1 MLPLESLTTGQFVD
15 RSCKQ
20 YGNKTA
26 INYCGKEYTYNDL
39 KNIVNLWARKFIAL
53 GVKNQDHVGIW
64 CEAEPNAIFALL
76 ALEKIGA
83 VVCMLG
89 TSLQRYGLIDLT
101 TRSDINLLLIGKGYK
116 ENDFREIAK
125 DISSEVP
132 SIREVL
138 FIGEEWKDC
147 GYKRFDTVEPASEE
161 ELEKA
166 ASLVKPDDT
175 SLILYTSGTTSA
187 PKCVMTS
194 HYNRVNS
201 AIQQAKD
208 LGATKDDV
216 FLVAMPIFHCFCL
229 TVNVF
234 ASLAV
239 GATMYIPSSRRTLD
253 LLTAISYGKCTIFSC
268 VPALFDAIISR
279 PDFDKWD
286 VSSIR
291 IGFIGGSS
299 CTKQLF
305 FDIEKKLGI
314 TLLSSLGQTEAT
326 AGLTT
331 TNADDPVELRA
342 DSVGHFMDH
351 IQGKIVSLQTGEE
364 VPLGTQGEV
373 IIRGY
378 NVMQGYYKNEVET
391 NKALSIGGWLHTGDM
406 GFLDGDG
413 NLHLT
418 GRTKELIIR
427 GGENISPAEIE
438 GVLSRDP
445 AVDACKAVGVPSEH
459 YGEEV
464 CLCVILGRGVI
475 RTEEEIRTRLL
486 KHLAYY
492 KVPKYILFF
501 DSFPQTSTGK
511 IKIGELKEM
520 AIERLG
526 MN

>member
-1 MLPLESLTTGQFVD
+1 MLPLESITTSQFLE
-15 RSCKQ
+15 RSCEK
-20 YGNKTA
+20 YAENVA
-26 INYCGKEYTYNDL
+26 INYCGKEYTYKDL
-39 KNIVNLWARKFIAL
+39 NETINMYAKKLLTL
-53 GVKNQDHVGIW
+53 GVKNKDHVGVW
-64 CEAEPNAIFALL
+64 CEAEPNAIFVLF

-83 VVCMLG
+83 VACMLG
-89 TSLQRYGLIDLT
+89 TSLQRYGLVDLT
-101 TRSDINLLLIGKGYK
+101 TRSDISLLLIGQGYK

-125 DISSEVP
+125 DISDEVP
-132 SIREVL
+132 AIKEVL
-138 FIGEEWKDC
+138 FIGEEWKNC
-147 GYKRFDTVEPASEE
+147 GYRRLEDIEPTSDE
-161 ELEKA
+161 ELLNAEK
-166 ASLVKPDDT
+166 LVRPEDT

-201 AIQQAKD
+201 ALQQAKD
-208 LGATKDDV
+208 LGATEKDV
-216 FLVAMPIFHCFCL
+216 FLLAMPIFHCFSL

-234 ASLAV
+234 ASIAV

-279 PDFDKWD
+279 PDFDRWD

-291 IGFIGGSS
+291 IGFIGGSA
-299 CTKQLF
+299 CTKPLVYE
-305 FDIEKKLGI
+305 IEKKLGI

-331 TNADDPVELRA
+331 TNPTDPVELRA

-351 IQGKIVSLQTGEE
+351 IQGKVVSLQTGEE
-364 VPLGTQGEV
+364 VPLGTSGEIV
-373 IIRGY
+373 IRGY
-378 NVMQGYYKNEVET
+378 NVMQGYYKNESET
-391 NKALSIGGWLHTGDM
+391 NKALSVGGWLHTGDM
-406 GFLDGDG
+406 GYLDGDG

-438 GVLSRDP
+438 GVMARDP
-445 AVDACKAVGVPSEH
+445 AVKTCKAIGVPSEH

-464 CLCVILGRGVI
+464 CLCVILEHGVI
-475 RTEEEIRTRLL
+475 RSEEEIRARLT

-501 DSFPQTSTGK
+501 DAFPETATGK
-511 IKIGELKEM
+511 VQLGELKKQANEK
-520 AIERLG
+520 LG
-526 MN
+526 IK